1 MKDDYRL
8 FLERLEKNP
17 YEGVDLGHGVHKVRM
32 AISDKNK
39 GKSHGARI
47 ITFNVFIDES
57 NGTIHL
63 LYIYDKEERSSI
75 SKEEISSHFL
85 GANKSLMIKKIITK
99 ILNNELDNTQEAI
112 NRYIREISYE

>member
-1 MKDDYRL
+1 MSFDIVASSFFAKELKRLGKKYKSLKDDYRL

-75 SKEEISSHFL
+75 SKEEILKMLKKL
-85 GANKSLMIKKIITK
+85 GF
-99 ILNNELDNTQEAI
+99 
-112 NRYIREISYE
+112 